1 MDILGIL
8 GILLGILTIIL
19 FIIKKF
25 NIIIAAPIATIVVL
39 LFNGVPILETVFG
52 KENSYMTA
60 LAGFVASNFAI
71 FLLGSI
77 LAKYMDKSGATI
89 SIANKV
95 LSVVGTKNPYNALV
109 ALFIISAILTYGGIN
124 VFVIIFA
131 LIPMAKPIFRELN
144 ISWKL
149 VTIPVF
155 GGTSTFTMTM
165 LPGAPSLHNIVP
177 STALGTTLTAAPLIG
192 IVTSIVAI
200 IFLLVFMKFMLSKSL
215 RNNET
220 FNVDEKV
227 ESSDATSERKQL
239 PSFIISLLPI
249 IVLLGIIL
257 LFSSVKN
264 IIIVAL
270 IVAILLSAILFRK
283 QIAQQKEILSQGAT
297 ESLSSTIT
305 TGSTIAFGSIATS
318 VPAFKG
324 VFQLIQS
331 IPGPPVLSLMI
342 GTGIIGGITASAVG
356 AIGISVANFAPF
368 YLEMGLDPETV
379 HRAIAI
385 GSGALSIVPYS
396 GFLIIF
402 NNLTGLTMKD
412 TFKNGFISISVTH
425 WIAMAVIV
433 IMALLGLA

>member
-1 MDILGIL
+1 MDLIGLL

-77 LAKYMDKSGATI
+77 LAKYMDKSGATV
-89 SIANKV
+89 SIADKI
-95 LSVVGTKNPYNALV
+95 LSLVGTKNPYNALV

-131 LIPMAKPIFRELN
+131 LIPMAKPIFRQLN

-149 VTIPVF
+149 VAIPVF

-192 IVTSIVAI
+192 IVTSIAAI
-200 IFLLVFMKFMLSKSL
+200 VFILVFMKFSLSKSL
-215 RNNET
+215 RMNET

-227 ESSDATSERKQL
+227 ESSEASERKL

-257 LFSSVKN
+257 IFSSVKN

-270 IVAILLSAILFRK
+270 IVAIVMSAILFRK
-283 QIAQQKEILSQGAT
+283 QIAQQKEVLSQGAN

-331 IPGPPVLSLMI
+331 IPGPPILSLMI
-342 GTGIIGGITASAVG
+342 GTGLISGITASAVG
-356 AIGISVANFAPF
+356 AIGISVANFAPI
-368 YLEMGLDPETV
+368 YLEMGLDPETI

-385 GSGALSIVPYS
+385 SSGALSIVPYS

-412 TFKNGFISISVTH
+412 TFKNGFISISVTS
-425 WIAMAVIV
+425 WVAMAVIV
-433 IMALLGLA
+433 VMTLLGLA

>member
-1 MDILGIL
+1 MDLLGVF
-8 GILLGILTIIL
+8 GIFMGILTIIL
-19 FIIKKF
+19 LIIKKF
-25 NIIIAAPIATIVVL
+25 NIIVAAPIATIVVL
-39 LFNGVPILETVFG
+39 LFNDVNILQTVFG

-60 LAGFVASNFAI
+60 LAGFIASNFAI

-77 LAKYMDKSGATI
+77 LAKYMDKSGATV

-131 LIPMAKPIFRELN
+131 LIPMAKPIFRQLN

-149 VTIPVF
+149 VIIPIF

-177 STALGTTLTAAPLIG
+177 STALGTTLTAAPLLG
-192 IVTSIVAI
+192 ISTSIAAV
-200 IFLLVFMKFMLSKSL
+200 IFILLFMKYSLSKSL
-215 RNNET
+215 RKNET
-220 FNVDEKV
+220 FMVDEQV
-227 ESSDATSERKQL
+227 ESSEVAAERKL
-239 PSFIISLLPI
+239 PSFIVSLLPI
-249 IVLLGIIL
+249 LVLLGIIL
-257 LFSSVKN
+257 LFSSVSY

-270 IVAILLSAILFRK
+270 IVAVVLSALLFHK
-283 QIAQQKEILSQGAT
+283 QIAQQKEVLNQGAN
-297 ESLSSTIT
+297 ESVGSTIT
-305 TGSTIAFGSIATS
+305 TASTIAFGTVATS

-324 VFQLIQS
+324 VFKLIQS

-342 GTGIIGGITASAVG
+342 GTGLIGGITASAVG
-356 AIGISVANFAPF
+356 AIGISVVNFAPY
-368 YLEMGLDPETV
+368 YLELGLDPETV
-379 HRAIAI
+379 HRAIAV

-396 GFLIIF
+396 GFLIIV

-425 WIAMAVIV
+425 WVAMTVIV
-433 IMALLGLA
+433 VMTLLGLA

>member
-1 MDILGIL
+1 MDILGIS
-8 GILLGILTIIL
+8 GMLLGILTIIL
-19 FIIKKF
+19 LIIKKF

-39 LFNGVPILETVFG
+39 LFNNVPILETVFG
-52 KENSYMTA
+52 KENSYMA
-60 LAGFVASNFAI
+60 SLAGFVASNFAI

-131 LIPMAKPIFRELN
+131 LIPMAKPIFKELN

-149 VTIPVF
+149 VAIPVF

-192 IVTSIVAI
+192 IVTSIVVI
-200 IFLLVFMKFMLSKSL
+200 VFILVFMKISLSRSLSK
-215 RNNET
+215 NET
-220 FNVDEKV
+220 FNVND
-227 ESSDATSERKQL
+227 ESSNTKTELKL

-249 IVLLGIIL
+249 VVLLAIIL
-257 LFSSVKN
+257 LFSSVSN

-270 IVAILLSAILFRK
+270 IVAIVLSAILFRK
-283 QIAQQKEILSQGAT
+283 QIAEQKEVLNQGAN
-297 ESLSSTIT
+297 ESVSSTIT

-324 VFQLIQS
+324 VFQLIQA

-342 GTGIIGGITASAVG
+342 GTGLISGITASAVG
-356 AIGISVANFAPF
+356 AIGIAVANFAPY
-368 YLEMGLDPETV
+368 YLELGLDPETV
-379 HRAIAI
+379 HRAIAV
-385 GSGALSIVPYS
+385 GSGALAIVPYS

-402 NNLTGLTMKD
+402 NNLAGLTMKE
-412 TFKNGFISISVTH
+412 TFKNAFISISVTS

-433 IMALLGLA
+433 IMALVGMA

>member
-1 MDILGIL
+1 MDILGIF

-39 LFNGVPILETVFG
+39 LFNDVNILETVFG

-89 SIANKV
+89 AIANRV
-95 LSVVGTKNPYNALV
+95 LGVVGTKNPYNALV
-109 ALFIISAILTYGGIN
+109 ALFIISALLTYGGIN

-131 LIPMAKPIFRELN
+131 LIPMAKPIFKELN
-144 ISWKL
+144 LSWKL
-149 VTIPVF
+149 VAIPVF

-165 LPGAPSLHNIVP
+165 LPGAPSLHNVVP

-200 IFLLVFMKFMLSKSL
+200 IFILVFMKISLSKSL
-215 RNNET
+215 RNNEV
-220 FNVDEKV
+220 FNDDEKGENNV
-227 ESSDATSERKQL
+227 VTSERDL

-249 IVLLGIIL
+249 VVLIAIIL
-257 LFSSVKN
+257 LFSSVNN

-270 IVAILLSAILFRK
+270 IVAIILSAILFRK
-283 QIAQQKEILSQGAT
+283 QIEQQKEVLSQGAT
-297 ESLSSTIT
+297 ESVSSTIT
-305 TGSTIAFGSIATS
+305 TGSTIAFGSIATG

-324 VFQLIQS
+324 VFKLIQS

-342 GTGIIGGITASAVG
+342 GTGLISGITASAVG
-356 AIGISVANFAPF
+356 AIGIAVANFAPY
-368 YLEMGLDPETV
+368 YLELGLDPETV
-379 HRAIAI
+379 HRAIAV
-385 GSGALSIVPYS
+385 GSGALAIVPYS

-402 NNLTGLTMKD
+402 NNLAGLTMKD
-412 TFKNGFISISVTH
+412 TFKNAFISISVTS
-425 WIAMAVIV
+425 WVAMAVIV

>member
-1 MDILGIL
+1 
-8 GILLGILTIIL
+8 
-19 FIIKKF
+19 
-25 NIIIAAPIATIVVL
+25 
-39 LFNGVPILETVFG
+39 
-52 KENSYMTA
+52 
-60 LAGFVASNFAI
+60 
-71 FLLGSI
+71 
-77 LAKYMDKSGATI
+77 
-89 SIANKV
+89 
-95 LSVVGTKNPYNALV
+95 
-109 ALFIISAILTYGGIN
+109 
-124 VFVIIFA
+124 
-131 LIPMAKPIFRELN
+131 
-144 ISWKL
+144 
-149 VTIPVF
+149 
-155 GGTSTFTMTM
+155 
-165 LPGAPSLHNIVP
+165 
-177 STALGTTLTAAPLIG
+177 
-192 IVTSIVAI
+192 
-200 IFLLVFMKFMLSKSL
+200 MKFSLSKSL

-227 ESSDATSERKQL
+227 ESSDATSKRKL
-239 PSFIISLLPI
+239 PSFIISLMPI
-249 IVLLGIIL
+249 IVLLAIIL
-257 LFSSVKN
+257 IFSSVSN
-264 IIIVAL
+264 IIIFAL

-283 QIAQQKEILSQGAT
+283 QIAQQKEVLNQGLA
-297 ESLSSTIT
+297 ESVSSTIT

-342 GTGIIGGITASAVG
+342 GTGLIGGITASAVG
-356 AIGISVANFAPF
+356 AIGISVSNFAPY

-425 WIAMAVIV
+425 WIVMAVIV

>member
-1 MDILGIL
+1 
-8 GILLGILTIIL
+8 
-19 FIIKKF
+19 
-25 NIIIAAPIATIVVL
+25 
-39 LFNGVPILETVFG
+39 
-52 KENSYMTA
+52 
-60 LAGFVASNFAI
+60 
-71 FLLGSI
+71 
-77 LAKYMDKSGATI
+77 
-89 SIANKV
+89 KV
-95 LSVVGTKNPYNALV
+95 LALVGTKNPYNALV

-131 LIPMAKPIFRELN
+131 LVPMAKPIFRELN

-149 VTIPVF
+149 VIIPIF

-192 IVTSIVAI
+192 IVTSVVAI
-200 IFLLVFMKFMLSKSL
+200 VFILTFMKISLSRSL
-215 RNNET
+215 KKGET
-220 FNVDEKV
+220 FVGNESD
-227 ESSDATSERKQL
+227 ESSNANLDRKL
-239 PSFIISLLPI
+239 PSFIVSLLPI
-249 IVLLGIIL
+249 VVLLAIIL
-257 LFSSVKN
+257 IFSSVSN

-270 IVAILLSAILFRK
+270 ITAIVLSAILFRK
-283 QIAQQKEILSQGAT
+283 QIEQQKDVLNQGAN
-297 ESLSSTIT
+297 ESVGSTIT

-331 IPGPPVLSLMI
+331 IPGPPVLSLMV
-342 GTGIIGGITASAVG
+342 GTGLIGGITASAVG
-356 AIGISVANFAPF
+356 AIGISVANFAPY
-368 YLEMGLDPETV
+368 YLELGLDPETV

-412 TFKNGFISISVTH
+412 SFLKGFISISVTH

-433 IMALLGLA
+433 IMAILGLA